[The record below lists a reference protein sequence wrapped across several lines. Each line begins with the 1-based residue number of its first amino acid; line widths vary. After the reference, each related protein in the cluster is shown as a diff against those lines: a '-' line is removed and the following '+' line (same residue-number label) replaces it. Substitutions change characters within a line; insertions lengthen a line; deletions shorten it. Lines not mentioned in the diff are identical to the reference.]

1 MKPDFSTVSIIG
13 LGYVGMPTAALV
25 ASRGI
30 SVIGVDANPKVV
42 ATINSGHVHI
52 VEADL
57 EGLVQ
62 KVVSSGNLVART
74 TPVPADVFVI
84 TVPTPM
90 LADKS
95 PDMSYVWQA
104 TEALAPVLAP
114 GNAVI
119 VESTSPIGTTE
130 KVSELIGSLRPDL
143 KVPTQAGEHADI
155 AIAYCP
161 ERVLPGRILTE
172 LVSNDRC
179 IGGLTPRCARRVQR
193 FYKTFVRGSCFMTTA
208 RTAELVKL
216 AENSFRDTNIAF
228 ANELSLIC
236 DRFGIN
242 IWEAL
247 ELANRHPRVNILKPG
262 PGVGG
267 HCIAVD
273 PWFIVHSAPDLSR
286 VIRAAR
292 EVNDSKTTYTVN
304 RCIEM
309 IDGRSNADIACLG
322 LAFKANIDDLRE
334 SPALE
339 VALELAK
346 RYGHRVKIVEP
357 NIEELPHEL
366 AEAGAELFDL
376 ETALERCGLLV
387 LLVDHDEFRLV
398 SAQES
403 NSTFVYDTRG
413 IWTPSVT
420 TAA

>member
-1 MKPDFSTVSIIG
+1 
-13 LGYVGMPTAALV
+13 
-25 ASRGI
+25 
-30 SVIGVDANPKVV
+30 
-42 ATINSGHVHI
+42 
-52 VEADL
+52 
-57 EGLVQ
+57 
-62 KVVSSGNLVART
+62 
-74 TPVPADVFVI
+74 
-84 TVPTPM
+84 
-90 LADKS
+90 
-95 PDMSYVWQA
+95 VWQA
-104 TEALAPVLAP
+104 TEAIAPVLKS

-143 KVPTQAGEHADI
+143 KVPTQDSEHADI

-236 DRFGIN
+236 DRFAIN
-242 IWEAL
+242 IWEVL
-247 ELANRHPRVNILKPG
+247 ELANKHPRVNILRPG

-267 HCIAVD
+267 HCIAID
-273 PWFIVHSAPDLSR
+273 PWFIVHSAPDLAR
-286 VIRAAR
+286 VIRTAR
-292 EVNDSKTTYTVN
+292 EVNDSKAVYTVN
-304 RCIEM
+304 RCIEL
-309 IDGRSNADIACLG
+309 IDSRSNADVACLG
-322 LAFKANIDDLRE
+322 LAFKSNIDDLRE

-339 VALELAK
+339 VAHKLAE
-346 RYGHRVKIVEP
+346 RYGHRIKIVEP
-357 NIEELPHEL
+357 NIEELPQEL
-366 AEAGAELFDL
+366 AETGAELIDL

-387 LLVDHDEFRLV
+387 LLVDHDEFKLV
-398 SAQES
+398 SAQER
-403 NSTFVYDTRG
+403 NSAYVYDTRG
-413 IWTPSVT
+413 IWAPSVA